1 VEEGPDR
8 EASDTD
14 AGVDEAFHLDHE
26 RLVSVMPDPAVV
38 VGEDGT
44 ILVANNLVAKL
55 FGYEPDELVGQPVE
69 TLVPER
75 FRHPHRDYRAKFVL
89 RPHQRTM
96 GAGLELFGRRKDGGE
111 LPVDISLSPLP
122 SAAGVRV
129 LAAIRDI
136 TGLKEAAASQAHLGA
151 IVQSS
156 LDGIISMTLEGVVTS
171 WNPGAERVL
180 GYEASEVIGKH
191 VSMLLPPGGSEELE
205 TLFAGVGTLPVAGAL
220 DTMWRRSSGD
230 PVAVAI
236 SVSGVAAPSGELTG
250 YSVIVRDI
258 TERKAA
264 ESELHRL
271 LHEEQQRERQ
281 QAATSEIRFAMLS
294 GADAEDVLTLICER
308 TRDLFD
314 VEMAVIGL
322 AESGELAV
330 AAATGFGSAPSPAAA
345 LRDPLVERT
354 VSSGEPQAAVDPPSG
369 TSPVACVP
377 IIQNDAIAGVLVAL
391 SSTGGQS
398 VRLPVLEGLADQ
410 ASMTLELGRA
420 REDRER
426 LVLVADRERIARD
439 LHDIVIQRLFAA
451 GMSLEASLRLV
462 RDEQVIARVSS
473 AIDDLDETVRTIR
486 SVIFELEP
494 WTTTTTSVR
503 AEILELAKEAGDR
516 LGFEPAVRFE
526 GPIDAA
532 VGDDVRPHLLA
543 VVREA
548 LSNAVR
554 HAQASSVTVSVS
566 AVDGEIAL
574 VVSDDGVGIDDVES
588 LRQSGLANLRER
600 AEQLDGKFSFAGTAG
615 GGTRLEWRV
624 PR

>member
-1 VEEGPDR
+1 VEQP
-8 EASDTD
+8 
-14 AGVDEAFHLDHE
+14 LDH
-26 RLVSVMPDPAVV
+26 RLLVSVMPDAAVV
-38 VGEDGT
+38 VGADGT
-44 ILVANNLVAKL
+44 ILFANNLVAKM
-55 FGYEPDELVGQPVE
+55 FGYEPEELVGCPVE

-75 FRHPHRDYRAKFVL
+75 FRHPHRDYRASFAR

-96 GAGLELFGRRKDGGE
+96 GAGLELFGRRKDGTE
-111 LPVDISLSPLP
+111 VPVDISLSPLP
-122 SAAGVRV
+122 SEDGVRV

-136 TGLKEAAASQAHLGA
+136 TGIKEAAASQAHLGA

-156 LDGIISMTLEGVVTS
+156 LDGIISMTREGVVTS

-205 TLFAGVGTLPVAGAL
+205 VLFAGVGTLPVAAPL
-220 DTMWRRSSGD
+220 DTVWQRSSGR
-230 PVAVAI
+230 PVDVAI
-236 SVSGVAAPSGELTG
+236 SVSGVATPDGELTG

-258 TERKAA
+258 TARKASEA
-264 ESELHRL
+264 ELHRL

-308 TRDLFD
+308 TRDLFEI
-314 VEMAVIGL
+314 EMAVIGL
-322 AESGELAV
+322 TESGDLAV
-330 AAATGFGSAPSPAAA
+330 AAVSGSGSSPIAA
-345 LRDPLVERT
+345 LRDPLVERAVT
-354 VSSGEPQAAVDPPSG
+354 SGEPQSVLDRPDG
-369 TSPVACVP
+369 ILPVACVP
-377 IIQNDAIAGVLVAL
+377 IVQNDAPAGVLVAI
-391 SSTGGQS
+391 SSAGGEQA
-398 VRLPVLEGLADQ
+398 VRIPVLEGLADQ

-462 RDEQVIARVSS
+462 RDEQVTARVSS
-473 AIDDLDETVRTIR
+473 AIDDLDETIREIR

-494 WTTTTTSVR
+494 LAAPGTNLRT
-503 AEILELAKEAGDR
+503 EILELAMQAGER

-526 GPIDAA
+526 GPIDTA
-532 VGDDVRPHLLA
+532 VGESIRPHLLA
-543 VVREA
+543 VIREA
-548 LSNAVR
+548 LSNAAR
-554 HAQASSVTVSVS
+554 HALASNVTVSVS

-574 VVSDDGVGIDDVES
+574 VVSDDGVGVGDIES
-588 LRQSGLANLRER
+588 LRQSGLANMHDR
-600 AEQLDGKFSFAGTAG
+600 AEQLGGKFSFVGSDGA
-615 GGTRLEWRV
+615 GTRLEWRV
-624 PR
+624 PG